1 MAASAM
7 TTPAI
12 MAPKSLRTNIPLT
25 GHSITL
31 TGQLFSLPTTT
42 DSLREAPTATGCFL
56 FPARITTAQTLTNT
70 GETLTEKE
78 RNHRACKHFRA
89 SLLVPRHPVTDD
101 DIP

>member
-1 MAASAM
+1 MATSTMAASAM

-56 FPARITTAQTLTNT
+56 FPSKNYNSTNPH
-70 GETLTEKE
+70 KYW
-78 RNHRACKHFRA
+78 
-89 SLLVPRHPVTDD
+89 
-101 DIP
+101 

>member
-25 GHSITL
+25 DHSTTL

-42 DSLREAPTATGCFL
+42 DSPREAPTATGCFL
-56 FPARITTAQTLTNT
+56 FSQQELQQHKPSQILV
-70 GETLTEKE
+70 
-78 RNHRACKHFRA
+78 KH
-89 SLLVPRHPVTDD
+89 
-101 DIP
+101 